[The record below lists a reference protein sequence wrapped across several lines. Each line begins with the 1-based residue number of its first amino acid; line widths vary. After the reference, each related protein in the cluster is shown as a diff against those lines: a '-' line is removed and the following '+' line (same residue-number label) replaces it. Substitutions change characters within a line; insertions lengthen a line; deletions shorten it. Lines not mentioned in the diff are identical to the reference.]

1 MLLLVLLMLQ
11 LDGAAGSCPDF
22 EDGCSRYFN
31 QSFSLPNLFFLSL
44 PSTSQLFLP
53 VTRSQVLPPLVS
65 SRYWRCL
72 QLVGYPTQPYFYF
85 LARITSPFLLF
96 FFSQYFPPTSSLWDQ
111 FRETKINVCMS
122 CLACCSRTTHDA
134 SFGAA
139 RAHVYTVGVCVLKC
153 RTCSSCWSK
162 MSESRRWWVAVSSLH
177 EVWMRWLQCQDTL
190 HSARPFPRCFLARAC
205 RDASIFI
212 FFIISVGTTGVC
224 WSRSCACT
232 REIVFS
238 QEKEF
243 FFKFSF
249 CHQKPT
255 RLWTVDTRIFF

>member
-22 EDGCSRYFN
+22 EDGCSRYF
-31 QSFSLPNLFFLSL
+31 SPSLSPIFFLPL

-65 SRYWRCL
+65 SRYWLCL

-85 LARITSPFLLF
+85 LARITSPFLFLF
-96 FFSQYFPPTSSLWDQ
+96 FLNTFLPPARSGIS
-111 FRETKINVCMS
+111 FERRRSMSVCPVS
-122 CLACCSRTTHDA
+122 PAAVARRTTQA
-134 SFGAA
+134 SELHAPTFTPSASAFWNVAPVVAA
-139 RAHVYTVGVCVLKC
+139 GLRCQKADDDGLQ
-153 RTCSSCWSK
+153 
-162 MSESRRWWVAVSSLH
+162 SRLVSSLH

-212 FFIISVGTTGVC
+212 FFYYFR
-224 WSRSCACT
+224 WHHR
-232 REIVFS
+232 
-238 QEKEF
+238 
-243 FFKFSF
+243 
-249 CHQKPT
+249 
-255 RLWTVDTRIFF
+255 RLLITELRMF